1 MNYKEYYENQA
12 ASGYPVFRGYPNQKG
27 YGLGGIFKTFYKFI
41 LPLFKTHAL
50 PVLKKGA
57 EVVGTEAVRTAANI
71 ANDAISGRNFK
82 DATRERLNEAVNS
95 LSTKAQESFQS
106 GSGRKRRRSLNSRKT
121 FISKK
126 TRKGFRRIRDIFD

>member
-1 MNYKEYYENQA
+1 M
-12 ASGYPVFRGYPNQKG
+12 
-27 YGLGGIFKTFYKFI
+27 
-41 LPLFKTHAL
+41 PLFKTHAL

-82 DATRERLNEAVNS
+82 EATRERLNEAVNS

-106 GSGRKRRRSLNSRKT
+106 GSGRKRKRTLNSRKT